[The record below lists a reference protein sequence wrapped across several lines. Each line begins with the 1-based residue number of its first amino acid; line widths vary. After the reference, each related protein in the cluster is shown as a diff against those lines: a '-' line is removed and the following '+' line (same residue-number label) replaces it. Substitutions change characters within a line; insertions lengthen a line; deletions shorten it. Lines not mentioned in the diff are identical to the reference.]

1 MRVVIFDLDGTLING
16 DSYLPF
22 LYRCVRQFGVATG
35 SLWKVPCY
43 AALYLAG
50 IASNTA
56 LKEAFLGGAL
66 EGRAVKDVQGVAKQ
80 FADYFVGKHANTDLV
95 QTLRTHQ
102 RHGVRVV
109 LATASL
115 DIYVRE
121 IAVRLGISEVIC
133 TSVEL
138 KEGCI
143 TGRLLGKNCHGV
155 EKVKRLE
162 KILTPSEFESSVCYT
177 DHHSDLPLLQKVKQ
191 GILVRPSFRTRF
203 ILRNHGF
210 HSIG

>member
-1 MRVVIFDLDGTLING
+1 M
-16 DSYLPF
+16 
-22 LYRCVRQFGVATG
+22 LYRSVSGRGCQQH
-35 SLWKVPCY
+35 
-43 AALYLAG
+43 G
-50 IASNTA
+50 IKRSVS
-56 LKEAFLGGAL
+56 KGAL
-66 EGRAVKDVQGVAKQ
+66 EGRTVKDVQGVAKQ
-80 FADYFVGKHANTDLV
+80 FAEYFVEKHANKELV
-95 QTLRTHQ
+95 QALRTHQ
-102 RHGVRVV
+102 YHGARVL

-121 IAVRLGISEVIC
+121 IAERLGIPEVIC

-162 KILTPSEFESSVCYT
+162 KILTSSEFESSVCYT
-177 DHHSDLPLLQKVKQ
+177 DHHSDLPLLQRVKQ
-191 GILVRPSFRTRF
+191 GILVRPSLRTRF